1 MKKILVG
8 GAGHGGLSA
17 AIVLAK
23 KGYDVTVVESK
34 NPADMGYDWH
44 DTMPGDTFEYIGID
58 YPEEYEPSNRMA
70 YVAPD
75 GKTKVIMPDA
85 MRIDVDRKI
94 LINHLIKEA
103 EKEGVKLVFGQK
115 VVSPTVAGAWVTGFT
130 ATDGEKTYEYCG
142 DLVIDA
148 CGMNSP
154 LRRNLPSHFGIDNEF
169 DKQHIFDVYRIYF
182 ENLTGELTDPQY
194 IVTFFNLGK
203 PGIDWMNTNKDFVD
217 IIVGKFEFSG
227 ELTQEEIDATIA
239 KYKEQFP
246 YIGEKVR
253 GGTGVERIPIRRM
266 LPLIVANGYAAVGDS
281 AGMTV
286 PLTGSGIA
294 LSMKAGKIL
303 ADTVIDAGDNDLSV
317 SRLWGYQYKYFTDFG
332 KDYVLL
338 DLFKNLFTYI
348 DTDDIN
354 YIMEK
359 EILTADKM
367 AIADGFPLKIELS
380 YLLHVASVALPLAP
394 MVPALLKCFKLLPLM
409 PVAMKSIPEKYDAQK
424 VHEWTKL
431 YNAL

>member
-1 MKKILVG
+1 
-8 GAGHGGLSA
+8 
-17 AIVLAK
+17 
-23 KGYDVTVVESK
+23 
-34 NPADMGYDWH
+34 
-44 DTMPGDTFEYIGID
+44 
-58 YPEEYEPSNRMA
+58 
-70 YVAPD
+70 
-75 GKTKVIMPDA
+75 
-85 MRIDVDRKI
+85 
-94 LINHLIKEA
+94 
-103 EKEGVKLVFGQK
+103 
-115 VVSPTVAGAWVTGFT
+115 
-130 ATDGEKTYEYCG
+130 
-142 DLVIDA
+142 
-148 CGMNSP
+148 
-154 LRRNLPSHFGIDNEF
+154 
-169 DKQHIFDVYRIYF
+169 
-182 ENLTGELTDPQY
+182 
-194 IVTFFNLGK
+194 
-203 PGIDWMNTNKDFVD
+203 
-217 IIVGKFEFSG
+217 
-227 ELTQEEIDATIA
+227 
-239 KYKEQFP
+239 
-246 YIGEKVR
+246 
-253 GGTGVERIPIRRM
+253 M
-266 LPLIVANGYAAVGDS
+266 LPLIVGNGYAAVGDS

-303 ADTVIDAGDNDLSV
+303 ADTVIDAGDNDLAV
-317 SRLWGYQYKYFTDFG
+317 SRLWNYQYKYFTDFG